1 MDPTVVAPQRSS
13 AGKWAVKGRAAA
25 AAAAARSLPRGL
37 GAAWRRGA
45 PLPPQRPLQR
55 VPPFPVPSC
64 SYLPQS
70 VSVQLHSRGRQ
81 GKPPQSRASF
91 ALVARHTTN
100 TTSHFRFP
108 LFTVLPTPGSW
119 GVNVFAQ
126 TNTRYRLASGP
137 LCCFKTT
144 DTQHPD
150 DYRLERPD
158 DLYCSTVAT
167 TIAAL
172 DGFAYR
178 APKDLAGESASYLNR
193 SHHSMSLDR
202 PAETIQSTPS
212 PTMSSTTT
220 SCSN

>member
-1 MDPTVVAPQRSS
+1 V
-13 AGKWAVKGRAAA
+13 GWGR
-25 AAAAARSLPRGL
+25 RG
-37 GAAWRRGA
+37 GAAHLSRPSARCSA
-45 PLPPQRPLQR
+45 CPP
-55 VPPFPVPSC
+55 PPFLHVRTCLNPSPFSC
-64 SYLPQS
+64 T
-70 VSVQLHSRGRQ
+70 VEA

-137 LCCFKTT
+137 LCCFKNHRHPT
-144 DTQHPD
+144 PD
-150 DYRLERPD
+150 DYRFERPD

-167 TIAAL
+167 TIATL
-172 DGFAYR
+172 DGFAYC
-178 APKDLAGESASYLNR
+178 APNDLAGESASYLNR

-202 PAETIQSTPS
+202 PSETIQSTPS